1 MVDFNRTPTPKS
13 EAEQEF
19 DKLNAEYTEKF
30 GQPYFFDF
38 AADSMT
44 QEETLADIRRRIAN
58 NDPQKE
64 PEYKPG
70 VDY

>member
-1 MVDFNRTPTPKS
+1 MVDFNRQPSPKS
-13 EAEQEF
+13 EEEKTF
-19 DKLNAEYTEKF
+19 DALNEEYTKKF
-30 GQPYFFDF
+30 GTPYVFDY

-44 QEETLADIRRRIAN
+44 WAGAISDIRRRIAN
-58 NDPQKE
+58 HNPQTA